1 MREIVWET
9 QDGRRLTM
17 EQITD
22 SHLTN
27 IILMLQRRLHKLPM
41 EDVADTTDVVDP
53 VMMADMDM
61 DGQGGDD
68 GDDIATLTD
77 IIARFV
83 DEKAKRDQ
91 WTYRPDVADFAD
103 LRNSPFF
110 RPKTEAQD
118 RERDRVK
125 SAFQNSGGSGG
136 GGAGVPITW
145 NGREPVQRKEVYNA
159 RRRPQQTNDKT

>member
-1 MREIVWET
+1 
-9 QDGRRLTM
+9 M

-27 IILMLQRRLHKLPM
+27 IILMLQRRLHKLLM
-41 EDVADTTDVVDP
+41 EDVAEPSGIVDLDP

-61 DGQGGDD
+61 DGQGGDN
-68 GDDIATLTD
+68 GDDIAGLTN
-77 IIARFV
+77 IIAQFV

-110 RPKTEAQD
+110 RTKTEAQD
-118 RERDRVK
+118 RERDRIK
-125 SAFQNSGGSGG
+125 SAFDKAEWQSGGSGG

-145 NGREPVQRKEVYNA
+145 NGREPVQRKEIYNA